1 MKFKISSEL
10 KNIIGKDLIVND
22 EVAIFE
28 LVKNSYDAH
37 ATRVDVQIGADKI
50 VIKDN
55 GKGMNLD
62 DIKNKWLFVAYSAK
76 KDNTE
81 DSDINKDDERYR
93 DYRNKINTKRGFA
106 GAKGIGRFSCDRLGA
121 KLKIISRKI
130 GETKFHIL
138 DVNWDDFEEDAKKEF
153 MDISI
158 NYSEADF
165 IADANFNHGVIV
177 EITQLRSK
185 WDNDKINTLKRSL
198 GKLIN
203 PFEVNTHTNNF
214 QIYVKHNGSM
224 FEEPVKNEIIDVL
237 TLKTTKLEVD
247 IKDDKIVSTLTDR
260 GVLIYKIEENNN
272 YKHLKNIK
280 SILLYLN
287 TSAKNNFTRRMKIAT
302 VNFGHVLVFNNGFRV
317 YPYGE
322 IDDDSFGINKRH
334 QQGYNRYLSTRVI
347 VGSININEY
356 SDQFKEKSSRDGGF
370 IKTDGY
376 NELEDFFWEKLLRR
390 LEKYVVGI
398 QWGLDAE
405 VRSIDNF
412 SDDIEAL
419 NTIETKSKI
428 IQLIKNLTN
437 SASVK
442 ILDFGK
448 NFLNII
454 NQNTNLQDPIIKDLI
469 SIAKKARDATI
480 LDAIDRIGQ
489 LSKEKT
495 ELEKRIYETKEENT
509 ALKNENILIKQNLD
523 DEIKKSNLTTKKLE
537 QQTKINIFQ
546 SSIIGTE
553 KEQILA
559 LQHQIFHSSSRIK
572 SNIEFLLKT
581 IDKTT
586 MTEKQ
591 KKYIGVVTH
600 ELDKIVSI
608 SKFITKAN
616 FNLTAS
622 TINADIINFIREYL
636 EELYLS
642 SNHVIDSQIKIE
654 NIPKT
659 NTTYK
664 INLRPL
670 EITTMIDN
678 FIQNSQKAKA
688 TKIIFNYLID
698 KDCFVLTVEDD
709 GCGIAKD
716 NLDNI
721 FQLGYTTTNG
731 SGIGL
736 FNVKETIRQMNGT
749 IDVKSEI
756 NKGTKFT
763 IRISNA
769 Y

>member
-214 QIYVKHNGSM
+214 QIYIKHNGSL

-287 TSAKNNFTRRMKIAT
+287 TSAKNNFYRQMGVRS

-322 IDDDSFGINKRH
+322 IDDDSFGINQRH
-334 QQGYNRYLSTRVI
+334 QQGHNRYLSTRVI

-376 NELEDFFWEKLLRR
+376 NELEDFFWEKLLKR
-390 LEKYVVGI
+390 LEKYIVGI

-405 VRSIDNF
+405 VRNIDNF

-428 IQLIKNLTN
+428 IQLIKTLTN

-480 LDAIDRIGQ
+480 LDAIDKIGQ

-495 ELEKRIYETKEENT
+495 ELEKRIYETKEENA
-509 ALKNENILIKQNLD
+509 ALKNENMLIKQNLD
-523 DEIKKSNLTTKKLE
+523 DEIKKSDLTAKKLE

-572 SNIEFLLKT
+572 RNIELLLKT
-581 IDKTT
+581 IDKNT
-586 MTEKQ
+586 MTDRQ

-608 SKFITKAN
+608 SKFVTKAN

-622 TINADIINFIREYL
+622 AINADIINFIREYL

-642 SNHVIDSQIKIE
+642 SDHVIDSQIKIE

-736 FNVKETIRQMNGT
+736 FNIKETIKQMNGT
-749 IDVKSEI
+749 IDVESEV

-763 IRISNA
+763 IRLRNEN
-769 Y
+769 

>member
-214 QIYVKHNGSM
+214 QIYIKHNGSM

-280 SILLYLN
+280 SILLNLN
-287 TSAKNNFTRRMKIAT
+287 TSAKNNFYRQMGVHS

-322 IDDDSFGINKRH
+322 IDDDSFGINQRH
-334 QQGYNRYLSTRVI
+334 QQGYNRYLSTRAI

-370 IKTDGY
+370 IETDGY
-376 NELEDFFWEKLLRR
+376 NELKDFFWGKLLRR

-398 QWGLDAE
+398 QWGLDPE
-405 VRSIDNF
+405 IRNIDNF

-428 IQLIKNLTN
+428 IQLIKTLTN

-480 LDAIDRIGQ
+480 LDAIDKIGQ

-509 ALKNENILIKQNLD
+509 ALKNENMLIKQNLD

-572 SNIEFLLKT
+572 RNIELLLKT
-581 IDKTT
+581 IDKNT
-586 MTEKQ
+586 MTDRQ

-608 SKFITKAN
+608 SKFVTKAN

-622 TINADIINFIREYL
+622 AINADIINFIREYL

-642 SNHVIDSQIKIE
+642 NNHVIDSQVKII
-654 NIPKT
+654 NIPPT
-659 NTTYK
+659 NKIYE

-688 TKIIFNYLID
+688 TKIIFDFLID
-698 KDCFVLTVEDD
+698 ADCFVLTVEDD

-749 IDVKSEI
+749 IDVESEV

-763 IRISNA
+763 IRLRNEN
-769 Y
+769 

>member
-214 QIYVKHNGSM
+214 QIYIKHNGSM

-287 TSAKNNFTRRMKIAT
+287 TSAKNNFYRQMGVHS

-322 IDDDSFGINKRH
+322 IDDDSFGINQRH
-334 QQGYNRYLSTRVI
+334 QQGYNRYLSTRAI

-376 NELEDFFWEKLLRR
+376 NELEDFFWEKLLKR
-390 LEKYVVGI
+390 LEKYIVGI

-405 VRSIDNF
+405 VRNIDNF

-428 IQLIKNLTN
+428 IQLIKTLTN

-454 NQNTNLQDPIIKDLI
+454 NQNTNLQEPIIKDII

-480 LDAIDRIGQ
+480 LDAIDKIGQ

-495 ELEKRIYETKEENT
+495 ELEKRIYETKEENA
-509 ALKNENILIKQNLD
+509 ALKNENMLIKQNLD

-642 SNHVIDSQIKIE
+642 SDHVIDSQIKIE

-688 TKIIFNYLID
+688 TKIIFNYLIN

>member
-214 QIYVKHNGSM
+214 QIYIKCSSSL

-280 SILLYLN
+280 SILLNLN
-287 TSAKNNFTRRMKIAT
+287 TSAKNNFYRQMGVHS

-322 IDDDSFGINKRH
+322 IDDDSFGINQRH
-334 QQGYNRYLSTRVI
+334 QQGYNRYLSTRAI

-376 NELEDFFWEKLLRR
+376 NELEDFFWEKLLKR
-390 LEKYVVGI
+390 LEKYIVGI

-405 VRSIDNF
+405 VRNIDNF

-419 NTIETKSKI
+419 NTIETKTKI
-428 IQLIKNLTN
+428 IQLIKNLAN
-437 SASVK
+437 SANVK

-480 LDAIDRIGQ
+480 LDAIDKIGQ

-495 ELEKRIYETKEENT
+495 ELEKRIYETKEENA

-523 DEIKKSNLTTKKLE
+523 DEIKKSNLTAKKLE

-572 SNIEFLLKT
+572 RNIELLLKT
-581 IDKTT
+581 IDKNT
-586 MTEKQ
+586 MTDRQ

-608 SKFITKAN
+608 SKFVTKAN

-622 TINADIINFIREYL
+622 AINADIINFIREYL

-642 SNHVIDSQIKIE
+642 NNHVIDSQVKII
-654 NIPKT
+654 NIPPT
-659 NTTYK
+659 NKIYE

-670 EITTMIDN
+670 EIITMIDN

-688 TKIIFNYLID
+688 TKIIFDFLID
-698 KDCFVLTVEDD
+698 ADYFVLTVEDD

>member
-214 QIYVKHNGSM
+214 QIYIKHNGSM

-480 LDAIDRIGQ
+480 LDAIDKIGQ

-495 ELEKRIYETKEENT
+495 ELEKRIYETKEENA

-572 SNIEFLLKT
+572 RNIELLLKT
-581 IDKTT
+581 IDKNT
-586 MTEKQ
+586 MTDRQ

-608 SKFITKAN
+608 SKFVTKAN

-622 TINADIINFIREYL
+622 AINADIINFIREYL

-642 SNHVIDSQIKIE
+642 NNHVIDSQVKII
-654 NIPKT
+654 NIPPT
-659 NTTYK
+659 NKIYE

-688 TKIIFNYLID
+688 TKIIFDFLID
-698 KDCFVLTVEDD
+698 ADYFVLTVEDD
-709 GCGIAKD
+709 GCGIAKY

-721 FQLGYTTTNG
+721 FQLGYTTTDG

-736 FNVKETIRQMNGT
+736 FNIKETIKQMNGT
-749 IDVKSEI
+749 IDVESEV

-763 IRISNA
+763 IRLRNEN
-769 Y
+769 

>member
-214 QIYVKHNGSM
+214 QIYIKCSSSL

-280 SILLYLN
+280 SILLNLN
-287 TSAKNNFTRRMKIAT
+287 TSAKNNFTRRMNIEP

-322 IDDDSFGINKRH
+322 IDDDSFGINQRH
-334 QQGYNRYLSTRVI
+334 QQGYNRYLSTRAI

-376 NELEDFFWEKLLRR
+376 NELEDFFWEKLLKR
-390 LEKYVVGI
+390 LEKYIVGI

-405 VRSIDNF
+405 VRNIDNF

-419 NTIETKSKI
+419 NTIETKTKI
-428 IQLIKNLTN
+428 IQLIKNLAN
-437 SASVK
+437 SANVK

-480 LDAIDRIGQ
+480 LDAIDKIGQ

-495 ELEKRIYETKEENT
+495 ELEKRIYETKEENA

-523 DEIKKSNLTTKKLE
+523 DEIKKSNLTAKKLE

-572 SNIEFLLKT
+572 RNIELLLKT
-581 IDKTT
+581 IDKNT
-586 MTEKQ
+586 MTDRQ

-608 SKFITKAN
+608 SKFVTKAN

-622 TINADIINFIREYL
+622 AINADIINFIREYL

-642 SNHVIDSQIKIE
+642 NNHVIDSQVKII
-654 NIPKT
+654 NIPPT
-659 NTTYK
+659 NKIYE

-670 EITTMIDN
+670 EIITMIDN

-688 TKIIFNYLID
+688 TKIIFDFLID
-698 KDCFVLTVEDD
+698 ADYFVLTVEDD

>member
-1 MKFKISSEL
+1 M
-10 KNIIGKDLIVND
+10 
-22 EVAIFE
+22 
-28 LVKNSYDAH
+28 
-37 ATRVDVQIGADKI
+37 
-50 VIKDN
+50 
-55 GKGMNLD
+55 
-62 DIKNKWLFVAYSAK
+62 
-76 KDNTE
+76 
-81 DSDINKDDERYR
+81 
-93 DYRNKINTKRGFA
+93 
-106 GAKGIGRFSCDRLGA
+106 
-121 KLKIISRKI
+121 
-130 GETKFHIL
+130 
-138 DVNWDDFEEDAKKEF
+138 
-153 MDISI
+153 
-158 NYSEADF
+158 
-165 IADANFNHGVIV
+165 GV
-177 EITQLRSK
+177 RS
-185 WDNDKINTLKRSL
+185 
-198 GKLIN
+198 
-203 PFEVNTHTNNF
+203 
-214 QIYVKHNGSM
+214 
-224 FEEPVKNEIIDVL
+224 
-237 TLKTTKLEVD
+237 
-247 IKDDKIVSTLTDR
+247 
-260 GVLIYKIEENNN
+260 
-272 YKHLKNIK
+272 
-280 SILLYLN
+280 
-287 TSAKNNFTRRMKIAT
+287 

-322 IDDDSFGINKRH
+322 IDDDSFGINQRH
-334 QQGYNRYLSTRVI
+334 QQGHNRYLSTRVI

-376 NELEDFFWEKLLRR
+376 NELEDFFGEKLLKR
-390 LEKYVVGI
+390 LEKYIVGI

-405 VRSIDNF
+405 VRNIDNF

-428 IQLIKNLTN
+428 IQLIKTLTN

-480 LDAIDRIGQ
+480 LDAIDKIGQ

-495 ELEKRIYETKEENT
+495 ELEKRIYETKEENA
-509 ALKNENILIKQNLD
+509 ALKNENMLIKQNLD
-523 DEIKKSNLTTKKLE
+523 DEIKKSDLTAKKLE

-572 SNIEFLLKT
+572 RNIELLLKT
-581 IDKTT
+581 IDKNTIT
-586 MTEKQ
+586 DRQ

-608 SKFITKAN
+608 SKFVTKAN

-622 TINADIINFIREYL
+622 AINADIINFIREYL

-642 SNHVIDSQIKIE
+642 SDHVIDSQIKIE

-736 FNVKETIRQMNGT
+736 FNIKETIKQMNGT
-749 IDVKSEI
+749 IDVESEV

-763 IRISNA
+763 IRLRNEN
-769 Y
+769 

>member
-37 ATRVDVQIGADKI
+37 ATRVDVQIDADRI

-76 KDNTE
+76 KDSTE
-81 DSDINKDDERYR
+81 DDDINKDDDRYR

-121 KLKIISRKI
+121 KLKITSRKI
-130 GETKFHIL
+130 GESKLHVL
-138 DVNWDDFEEDAKKEF
+138 NVNWDDFEEDAKKEF
-153 MDISI
+153 IDIPIS
-158 NYSEADF
+158 YSELDSVS
-165 IADANFNHGVIV
+165 DANFHHGVIV
-177 EITQLRSK
+177 EITQLRLK
-185 WDNDKINTLKRSL
+185 WDDKKINDLERSL

-214 QIYVKHNGSM
+214 QIYIKRDSSL
-224 FEEPVKNEIIDVL
+224 FERPIKNEIIDVL
-237 TLKTTKLEVD
+237 TLKTTKLEVS
-247 IKDDKIVSTLTDR
+247 IKGDKVISTLTDR
-260 GVLIYKIEENNN
+260 GALIYKIEENNN

-280 SILLYLN
+280 SMLLYLN
-287 TSAKNNFTRRMKIAT
+287 TSAKNNFFRQMGVHS

-322 IDDDSFGINKRH
+322 INDDSFRINQRH
-334 QQGYNRYLSTRVI
+334 QQGYNRYLSTRAI
-347 VGSININEY
+347 VGSINIDEY

-370 IKTDGY
+370 VETEGY
-376 NELEDFFWEKLLRR
+376 NELENFFWEKLLKR

-398 QWGLDAE
+398 QWELNEDI
-405 VRSIDNF
+405 RNIDNNTDSID
-412 SDDIEAL
+412 AL
-419 NTIETKSKI
+419 NTIETKTKI
-428 IQLIKNLTN
+428 IRLIKNLTN
-437 SASVK
+437 SANIK
-442 ILDFGK
+442 ILSFGAD
-448 NFLNII
+448 FLNII
-454 NQNTNLQDPIIKDLI
+454 NQNTSLQDPIVKDLV
-469 SIAKKARDATI
+469 SIAKKANNETI
-480 LDAIDRIGQ
+480 LEAIDKINR
-489 LSKEKT
+489 LSKEKNI
-495 ELEKRIYETKEENT
+495 LEKSIYEKTEENI
-509 ALKNENILIKQNLD
+509 ALKNENISIKQDLSK
-523 DEIKKSNLTTKKLE
+523 EIEKSNLATKKLE

-572 SNIEFLLKT
+572 RNIELLLKT
-581 IDKTT
+581 IDKDII
-586 MTEKQ
+586 TEMQ

-608 SKFITKAN
+608 SKFVTKAN

-622 TINADIINFIREYL
+622 TIKADIINFIQEYL

-642 SNHVIDSQIKIE
+642 SNHIIDSQIKII
-654 NIPKT
+654 NIPQT
-659 NTTYK
+659 NK
-664 INLRPL
+664 IYELHLRPL

-688 TKIIFNYLID
+688 TKIIFDFLID
-698 KDCFVLTVEDD
+698 TDCFVLTVEDD
-709 GCGIAKD
+709 GCGIETD
-716 NLDNI
+716 NINNI

-736 FNVKETIRQMNGT
+736 FNIKETVRQMNGR
-749 IDVKSEI
+749 IFVESEI

-763 IRISNA
+763 IRFKNEN
-769 Y
+769 

>member
-214 QIYVKHNGSM
+214 QIYIKCSSSL

-280 SILLYLN
+280 SILLNLN
-287 TSAKNNFTRRMKIAT
+287 TSAKNNFYRQMGVHS

-322 IDDDSFGINKRH
+322 IDDDSFGINQRH
-334 QQGYNRYLSTRVI
+334 QQGYNRYLSTRAI

-370 IKTDGY
+370 IETDGY
-376 NELEDFFWEKLLRR
+376 NELKDFFWGKLLRR

-398 QWGLDAE
+398 QWGLDPE
-405 VRSIDNF
+405 IRNIDNF

-428 IQLIKNLTN
+428 IQLIKTLTN

-480 LDAIDRIGQ
+480 LDAIDKIGQ

-509 ALKNENILIKQNLD
+509 ALKNENMLIKQNLD

-572 SNIEFLLKT
+572 RNIELLLKT
-581 IDKTT
+581 IDKNT
-586 MTEKQ
+586 MTDRQ

-608 SKFITKAN
+608 SKFVTKAN

-622 TINADIINFIREYL
+622 AINADIINFIREYL

-642 SNHVIDSQIKIE
+642 NNHVIDSQVKII
-654 NIPKT
+654 NIPPT
-659 NTTYK
+659 NKIYE

-688 TKIIFNYLID
+688 TKIIFDFLID
-698 KDCFVLTVEDD
+698 ADCFVLTVEDD

-749 IDVKSEI
+749 IDVESEV

-763 IRISNA
+763 IRLRNEN
-769 Y
+769 

>member
-214 QIYVKHNGSM
+214 QIYIKHNGSI

-287 TSAKNNFTRRMKIAT
+287 TSAKNNFYRQMGVRS

-322 IDDDSFGINKRH
+322 IDDDSFGINQRH
-334 QQGYNRYLSTRVI
+334 QQGHNRYLSTRVI

-376 NELEDFFWEKLLRR
+376 NELEDFFGEKLLKR
-390 LEKYVVGI
+390 LEKYIVGI

-405 VRSIDNF
+405 VRNIDNF

-428 IQLIKNLTN
+428 IQLIKTLTN

-480 LDAIDRIGQ
+480 LDAIDKIGQ

-495 ELEKRIYETKEENT
+495 ELEKRIYETKEENA
-509 ALKNENILIKQNLD
+509 ALKNENMLIKQNLD
-523 DEIKKSNLTTKKLE
+523 DEIKKSDLTAKKLE

-572 SNIEFLLKT
+572 RNIELLLKT
-581 IDKTT
+581 IDKNTIT
-586 MTEKQ
+586 DRQ

-608 SKFITKAN
+608 SKFVTKAN

-622 TINADIINFIREYL
+622 AINADIINFIREYL

-642 SNHVIDSQIKIE
+642 SDHVIDSQIKIE

-736 FNVKETIRQMNGT
+736 FNIKETIKQMNGT
-749 IDVKSEI
+749 IDVESEV

-763 IRISNA
+763 IRLRNEN
-769 Y
+769 

>member
-214 QIYVKHNGSM
+214 QIYIKHNGSM

>member
-214 QIYVKHNGSM
+214 QIYIKHNGSM

-480 LDAIDRIGQ
+480 LDAIDKIGQ

-495 ELEKRIYETKEENT
+495 ELEKRIYETKEENA

-572 SNIEFLLKT
+572 RNIELLLKT
-581 IDKTT
+581 IDKNT
-586 MTEKQ
+586 MTDRQ

-608 SKFITKAN
+608 SKFVTKAN

-622 TINADIINFIREYL
+622 AINADIINFIREYL

-642 SNHVIDSQIKIE
+642 NNHVIDSQVKII
-654 NIPKT
+654 NIPPT
-659 NTTYK
+659 NKIYE

-678 FIQNSQKAKA
+678 FIQNSQKGKA
-688 TKIIFNYLID
+688 TKIIFDFLID
-698 KDCFVLTVEDD
+698 ADYFVLTVEDD
-709 GCGIAKD
+709 GCGIAKY

-721 FQLGYTTTNG
+721 FQLGYTTTDG

-736 FNVKETIRQMNGT
+736 FNIKETIKQMNGT
-749 IDVKSEI
+749 IDVESEV

-763 IRISNA
+763 IRLRNEN
-769 Y
+769 

>member
-214 QIYVKHNGSM
+214 QIYIKCSSSL

-280 SILLYLN
+280 SILLNLN
-287 TSAKNNFTRRMKIAT
+287 TSAKNNFYRQMGVHS

-322 IDDDSFGINKRH
+322 IDDDSFGINQRH
-334 QQGYNRYLSTRVI
+334 QQGYNRYLSTRAI

-370 IKTDGY
+370 IETDGY
-376 NELEDFFWEKLLRR
+376 NELKDFFWGKLLRR

-398 QWGLDAE
+398 QWGLDPE
-405 VRSIDNF
+405 IRNIDNF

-428 IQLIKNLTN
+428 IQLIKTLTN

-480 LDAIDRIGQ
+480 LDAIDKIGQ

-495 ELEKRIYETKEENT
+495 ELEKRIYETKEENA

-572 SNIEFLLKT
+572 RNIELLLKT
-581 IDKTT
+581 IDKNT
-586 MTEKQ
+586 MTDRQ

-608 SKFITKAN
+608 SKFVTKAN

-622 TINADIINFIREYL
+622 AINADIINFIREYL

-642 SNHVIDSQIKIE
+642 NNHVIDSQVKII
-654 NIPKT
+654 NIPPT
-659 NTTYK
+659 NKIYE

-688 TKIIFNYLID
+688 TKIIFDFLID
-698 KDCFVLTVEDD
+698 ADYFVLTVEDD

-721 FQLGYTTTNG
+721 FQLGYTTTDG

-736 FNVKETIRQMNGT
+736 FNIKETIKQMNGT
-749 IDVKSEI
+749 IDVGSEV

-763 IRISNA
+763 IRLRNEN
-769 Y
+769 

>member
-1 MKFKISSEL
+1 
-10 KNIIGKDLIVND
+10 
-22 EVAIFE
+22 
-28 LVKNSYDAH
+28 
-37 ATRVDVQIGADKI
+37 
-50 VIKDN
+50 
-55 GKGMNLD
+55 
-62 DIKNKWLFVAYSAK
+62 
-76 KDNTE
+76 
-81 DSDINKDDERYR
+81 
-93 DYRNKINTKRGFA
+93 
-106 GAKGIGRFSCDRLGA
+106 
-121 KLKIISRKI
+121 
-130 GETKFHIL
+130 
-138 DVNWDDFEEDAKKEF
+138 

-214 QIYVKHNGSM
+214 QIYIKHNGSM

-287 TSAKNNFTRRMKIAT
+287 TSAKNNFYRQMGVRS

-322 IDDDSFGINKRH
+322 IDDDSFGINQRH
-334 QQGYNRYLSTRVI
+334 QQGYNRYLSTRAI

-376 NELEDFFWEKLLRR
+376 NELEDFFWEKLLKR
-390 LEKYVVGI
+390 LEKYIVGI

-405 VRSIDNF
+405 VRNIDNF

-428 IQLIKNLTN
+428 IQLIKTLTN

-480 LDAIDRIGQ
+480 LDAIDKIGQ

-622 TINADIINFIREYL
+622 TINADIINFIRFIFIKQ
-636 EELYLS
+636 S
-642 SNHVIDSQIKIE
+642 CNRFSN
-654 NIPKT
+654 
-659 NTTYK
+659 
-664 INLRPL
+664 
-670 EITTMIDN
+670 
-678 FIQNSQKAKA
+678 
-688 TKIIFNYLID
+688 
-698 KDCFVLTVEDD
+698 
-709 GCGIAKD
+709 
-716 NLDNI
+716 
-721 FQLGYTTTNG
+721 
-731 SGIGL
+731 
-736 FNVKETIRQMNGT
+736 
-749 IDVKSEI
+749 
-756 NKGTKFT
+756 
-763 IRISNA
+763 
-769 Y
+769 